1 MDCHNTQHVLS
12 PDSRF
17 KFLLMGNPN
26 VGKSVIF
33 SKLTGLNALAANYP
47 GTTVSYTMGTVKFK
61 GETATL
67 IDVPGTYSLDVTSEA
82 EKIAQDFLN
91 QGANAIIFVLDA
103 TNLERNL
110 NLALQVL
117 EYKIPTV
124 FVLNMLD
131 VADRKGISIKVDLL
145 EELLGAP
152 VIPQIAVLGQGLNQ
166 LLSTS
171 WSVAKDSSQEVI
183 KFSQKDD
190 KWQIAA
196 DITKKVQKK
205 TNTSNTLGFME
216 ALDDLTV
223 KPWPGLP
230 ITMGLLLLAMGFVV
244 GGGKALRGG
253 ILLPLFNGYFVPFVE
268 RIVGNI
274 LSLNFIQNS
283 IGSIVD
289 INIIQNVLVGEFG
302 VLIKGVEWPITL
314 VLPYVFLFY
323 IVLSFLEDSGLLP
336 RLGILVDG
344 VMKKMGLQGGN
355 LIPVFL
361 GYGCAVPAILGTRAS
376 TSMKERKI
384 IATIVALS
392 VPCISQTGAFIS
404 LLGNHSF
411 FLVIFM
417 ILLSFIVMFITG
429 NILTRIIPG
438 KIDPI
443 ILEVPNLLKPNG
455 KTLVRKVWIRIK
467 NFIVEAEL
475 PMILAILFAA
485 VVFEFGLLNRL
496 GDVMQPL
503 VVTWLGLPKE
513 ASLLL
518 ILGIIRRELAVLP
531 MMEMGLS
538 TVQLMVGATVAMF
551 YMPCIAVFGVLAQE
565 FKFKFALFIALLTT
579 SVAFLLGGLVN
590 HFANLLSLIGII

>member
-1 MDCHNTQHVLS
+1 MDCSTQHELS
-12 PDSRF
+12 PDS
-17 KFLLMGNPN
+17 KYKLLLMGNPN

-33 SKLTGLNALAANYP
+33 SKLTGMNALAANYP
-47 GTTVSYTMGTVKFK
+47 GTTVTYTMGTVRNK

-91 QGANAIIFVLDA
+91 QGADAIIFVLDS

-131 VADRKGISIKVDLL
+131 VAERKGIDIDVNLL
-145 EELLGAP
+145 EEILGAP
-152 VIPQIAVLGQGLNQ
+152 VIPQVAILGQGLNQ
-166 LLSTS
+166 LIATS
-171 WSVAKDSSQEVI
+171 WKVTKENNQETI
-183 KFSQKDD
+183 KFDKDAD
-190 KWQIAA
+190 KWAIASE
-196 DITKKVQKK
+196 ITSKVQKRK
-205 TNTSNTLGFME
+205 APSLTRGFME
-216 ALDDLTV
+216 NLDDLTV

-230 ITMGLLLLAMGFVV
+230 ITIGLLLIAMGFVV
-244 GGGKALRGG
+244 GGGKALRAVV
-253 ILLPLFNGYFVPFVE
+253 LLPIFNGYFVPVMEYLVNGLINF
-268 RIVGNI
+268 
-274 LSLNFIQNS
+274 SFIQNT
-283 IGSIVD
+283 IGSLID
-289 INIIQNVLVGEFG
+289 INIIQNILVGEFG

-323 IVLSFLEDSGLLP
+323 IVLSFLEDSGLMP

-344 VMKKMGLQGGN
+344 IMKKMGLQGGN
-355 LIPVFL
+355 LIPIFL

-392 VPCISQTGAFIS
+392 VPCISQTGAFIA

-411 FLVIFM
+411 LLVILM
-417 ILLSFIVMFITG
+417 ILMSFAVMFITG
-429 NILTRIIPG
+429 SILAKILPG

-455 KTLVRKVWIRIK
+455 KTLVRKVWFRIK
-467 NFIVEAEL
+467 NFMVEAEL

-485 VVFEFGLLNRL
+485 VVYEFGLLNSL
-496 GDVMQPL
+496 GEIMKPL
-503 VVTWLGLPKE
+503 VVTWLGLPQE

-538 TVQLMVGATVAMF
+538 TAQLMVGATVAMF
-551 YMPCIAVFGVLAQE
+551 YMPCIAVFGVLAKE
-565 FKFKFALFIALLTT
+565 FKLKFALSIALLTT
-579 SVAFLLGGLVN
+579 TVAFLLGGLLNHSINIVN
-590 HFANLLSLIGII
+590 MLGIF